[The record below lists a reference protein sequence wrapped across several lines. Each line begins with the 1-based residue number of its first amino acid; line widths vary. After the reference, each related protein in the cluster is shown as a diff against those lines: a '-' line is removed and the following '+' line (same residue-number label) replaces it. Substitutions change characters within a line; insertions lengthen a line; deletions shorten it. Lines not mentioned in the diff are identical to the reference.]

1 MNLKKKKN
9 LRKVAKLL
17 YFFLKLPGKVQS
29 NSFNNCIYQYNVK
42 ILNLFNPELKLINTK
57 AKIKNKLRRFL
68 NEWKKCLGS
77 LRL

>member
-1 MNLKKKKN
+1 M
-9 LRKVAKLL
+9 
-17 YFFLKLPGKVQS
+17 QS